1 MVSVMPI
8 AVTGITI
15 GDDNKVFVFD
25 FFDRLFLD
33 FSVLFFF
40 HLIFLR
46 IVGGRDLND
55 GVYNHVKIGFF
66 QPCGFKKFLVDA
78 IEGSEVD
85 AFGEIGVFLGPGLE
99 NGFEVGADFVGLFEH
114 FFGLVVEIKL
124 DAVADDH

>member
-1 MVSVMPI
+1 LNNGV
-8 AVTGITI
+8 
-15 GDDNKVFVFD
+15 DD
-25 FFDRLFLD
+25 
-33 FSVLFFF
+33 
-40 HLIFLR
+40 
-46 IVGGRDLND
+46 
-55 GVYNHVKIGFF
+55 HVKVGFF

-99 NGFEVGADFVGLFEH
+99 NGSEVGADFVGLFEH